1 MKSIKRIRLSLVT
14 AFSAAAIA
22 LTAVGLNM
30 RPVSVKAENS
40 VVNGWNSAVAR
51 GDQTV
56 ELGTKADDYY
66 ASFTQLQSGDVIS
79 YNGTLKS
86 EWKPDTMTRSTPY
99 ALSIIP
105 TGTGTVTWDLQS
117 EGMAAPL
124 RITMVVGGA
133 QALRSEYGTGDSI
146 TGIESNKTCASGE
159 PLTVVVDGHHFFNG
173 PVYYLN
179 EDGTFEK
186 AAQLAST
193 TLFEQQADESWK
205 NLYDTF
211 NVSVTVSGEITG
223 LKVKLGESL
232 QFTKMGD
239 LHFPEGGAMY
249 WDFEG
254 YKMPFDA
261 NFGNGNSDEG
271 FRGIYLPTQFKERR
285 YFAFKGFPL
294 SFRFTSAEAGAYP
307 DVRVG
312 ESGLLGA
319 DGTAEAGQ
327 YGWYRYTLP
336 ADATSAQVSVTEG
349 VNGWNPTVKRGEQ
362 QVKADVTMTDD
373 YFTKYTDLKAGD
385 VISYNGKLVSD
396 TPQGRLRT
404 MPYRFA
410 MKATGTGTVTWWF
423 KKDNAALFALV
434 TEIGGKAIGGTYSDS
449 TNKTYNSGD
458 LLDIIVDGHHMYGT
472 KAYYVDANG
481 NLSALSGFNTQ
492 FWYDAGMPEEFDVS
506 VEITGDLSELQLKM
520 ATASE
525 FTAVNT
531 DVTPEVWKGYNAPFT
546 ALSAQEAYRGIL
558 APGENET
565 CKSYWAFKGFPVS
578 FKFGTTD
585 AEATPYVTVGGQRVN
600 SDDTADGYLEC
611 GWYNYT
617 ISPYAASTALEIT
630 ASDLNVTYMDGDEV
644 FRKVAVGFNETTSP
658 LANVEKKGN
667 VAEGFYA
674 DADLT
679 TPFDFTSLITQ
690 NTNIYIKWKEVP
702 HLTFMVDD
710 QVYGYQNFETAGLPD
725 MPEDPSKEGKGFMG
739 WYADANGT
747 TKFDFS
753 AQITENATAYA
764 VFGYNV
770 AYQISGFTGENQK
783 SVKIVKEGGAI
794 AAADAPSYAE
804 VTGGLEFDAFT
815 LEWYKDA
822 ELTQKVT
829 FPYTPSASGALY
841 GRLVDTKDYVKP
853 NEYGWDTQ
861 KGVKNQ
867 DTVVGDKE
875 IPLTESEYGMAAKAI
890 GQGDGYSK
898 FQLGYE
904 GYVVNANK
912 LNVAKEIYF
921 DIEVDSAC
929 DTDWAQSGGA
939 AKWISFGLFN
949 SLNGALTSQGPE
961 TNRGLNGGLALFAFN
976 LTENT
981 TQISGWPT
989 GNNPVRPVAN
999 AFTYNAT
1006 VKLDMMHFVIV
1017 IGETKAE
1024 SGLYLEK
1031 DGNRTLIA
1039 NLDLQRSMFPD
1050 GAYLMLSSFRK
1061 TDFTVRLAQQSS
1073 IKAGS
1078 QENGTYSLSK
1088 TSGIAGEKVY
1098 IENIAPKA
1106 GYKFTER
1113 SVFAGDTALS
1123 LETEE
1128 VGGEVKYYF
1137 SMPVGDEVVIEIK
1150 WAVAV
1155 TFVAD
1160 DQTLGTAYVVPGDKV
1175 LGVDM
1180 PDDPEKAGHTFD
1192 GWYKDAAF
1200 TQAFDRKTDAI
1211 EGLTTIYAKFT
1222 ANVYTITFM
1231 SDNETYKTGTANYG
1245 GKFTSEEISK
1255 EGYTFGGWFTDEAC
1269 TQAYDFETTVTG
1281 NLTVY
1286 AKWTPVG
1293 GGTSSETENSS
1304 SGNGQSSSES
1314 TAGCKAGCGSAAGIG
1329 GLIAGMT
1336 LAGVAILSAFK
1347 KKSK

>member
-56 ELGTKADDYY
+56 ELGIAAEDNF
-66 ASFTQLQSGDVIS
+66 ASFSDLQSGDVIS
-79 YNGTLKS
+79 YAGRYTL
-86 EWKPDTMTRSTPY
+86 EQDAAWARTLPLRM
-99 ALSIIP
+99 SISAK
-105 TGTGTVTWDLQS
+105 GTGSVTWQFLDGDLAKLDEFAFQGIYYTGKMTLGGNAL
-117 EGMAAPL
+117 EGAGKW
-124 RITMVVGGA
+124 GGN
-133 QALRSEYGTGDSI
+133 LMTNI
-146 TGIESNKTCASGE
+146 KPKTIQSGE
-159 PLTVVVDGHHFFNG
+159 TLDLAFNG
-173 PVYYLN
+173 FSPYGSSIYYVD
-179 EDGTFEK
+179 EEGVFTE
-186 AAQLAST
+186 AATLAGGFYTATST
-193 TLFEQQADESWK
+193 DFAI
-205 NLYDTF
+205 
-211 NVSVTVSGEITG
+211 SVKVEGEITDLSVKIGEG
-223 LKVKLGESL
+223 LYMTSVDKNFAWPDYHAPFKAVNDAEYRGVLKTNSVTNLLDYFVFKGYPMSL
-232 QFTKMGD
+232 TFGSDDAIADIKMGGNRI
-239 LHFPEGGAMY
+239 GGGKAGERY
-249 WDFEG
+249 AYTVPVE
-254 YKMPFDA
+254 A
-261 NFGNGNSDEG
+261 NAANLEI
-271 FRGIYLPTQFKERR
+271 R
-285 YFAFKGFPL
+285 
-294 SFRFTSAEAGAYP
+294 
-307 DVRVG
+307 
-312 ESGLLGA
+312 
-319 DGTAEAGQ
+319 
-327 YGWYRYTLP
+327 
-336 ADATSAQVSVTEG
+336 EG
-349 VNGWNPTVKRGEQ
+349 VNGWSPTVKRGEQ

-449 TNKTYNSGD
+449 ANRTYNSGD
-458 LLDIIVDGHHMYGT
+458 LLDIIVDGHHMFGT

-525 FTAVNT
+525 FTAVKT
-531 DVTPEVWKGYNAPFT
+531 DVNPYVWKGYNAPFT

-558 APGENET
+558 APGENES

-585 AEATPYVTVGGQRVN
+585 AEATPYVTVGGQKVN

-617 ISPYAASTALEIT
+617 ISPYAVSTALEIK

-644 FRKVAVGFNETTSP
+644 FKKVAVGFNETTSQ

-725 MPEDPSKEGKGFMG
+725 MPEAPSKEGKGFMG

-770 AYQISGFTGENQK
+770 AYQISGFTGANQQ
-783 SVKIVKEGGAI
+783 KIAVVKEGSTI

-804 VTGGLEFDAFT
+804 VTGGLEFDAFV

-989 GNNPVRPVAN
+989 GKTSVRPVAN

-1031 DGNRTLIA
+1031 DGSRTLIT

-1050 GAYLMLSSFRK
+1050 GAYLMLSCFRK

-1078 QENGTYSLSK
+1078 QENGTYSFSK

-1098 IENIAPKA
+1098 IENIAPKT
-1106 GYKFTER
+1106 GYKFSER
-1113 SVFAGDTALS
+1113 SVFAGGTALS
-1123 LETEE
+1123 LETET
-1128 VGGEVKYYF
+1128 VGDVEKYYF
-1137 SMPVGDEVVIEIK
+1137 SMPVGDDVVIEIK

-1180 PDDPEKAGHTFD
+1180 PDDPEKAGHTFE

-1200 TQAFDRKTDAI
+1200 TQEFDRKTDAI

-1222 ANVYTITFM
+1222 ANAYTITFK

-1269 TQAYDFETTVTG
+1269 TQAYDFETAVTG
-1281 NLTVY
+1281 DLTVY
-1286 AKWTPVG
+1286 AKWTAVG
-1293 GGTSSETENSS
+1293 GGTSSEEENSS
-1304 SGNGQSSSES
+1304 SGSSQNGQSSSES
-1314 TAGCKAGCGSAAGIG
+1314 TAGCKAGCGSAIGIG
-1329 GLIAGMT
+1329 GLISGMT

>member
-56 ELGTKADDYY
+56 ELGIAAEDNF
-66 ASFTQLQSGDVIS
+66 ASFSDLQSGDVIS
-79 YNGTLKS
+79 YAGRYTL
-86 EWKPDTMTRSTPY
+86 EQDAAWARTLPLRM
-99 ALSIIP
+99 SISAK
-105 TGTGTVTWDLQS
+105 GTGSVTWQFLDGDLAKLDEFAFQGIYYTGKMTLGGNAL
-117 EGMAAPL
+117 EGAGKW
-124 RITMVVGGA
+124 GGN
-133 QALRSEYGTGDSI
+133 LMTNI
-146 TGIESNKTCASGE
+146 KPKTIQSGE
-159 PLTVVVDGHHFFNG
+159 TLDLAFNG
-173 PVYYLN
+173 FSPYGSSIYYVD
-179 EDGTFEK
+179 EEGVFTE
-186 AAQLAST
+186 AATLAGGFYTATST
-193 TLFEQQADESWK
+193 DFAI
-205 NLYDTF
+205 
-211 NVSVTVSGEITG
+211 SVKVEGEITDLSVKIGEG
-223 LKVKLGESL
+223 LYMTSVDKNFAWPDYHAPFKAVNDAEYRGVLKTNSVTNLLDYFVFKGYPMSL
-232 QFTKMGD
+232 TFDSDDADAIADIKMGGNRI
-239 LHFPEGGAMY
+239 GGGKAGERY
-249 WDFEG
+249 AYTVPVE
-254 YKMPFDA
+254 A
-261 NFGNGNSDEG
+261 NAANLEI
-271 FRGIYLPTQFKERR
+271 R
-285 YFAFKGFPL
+285 
-294 SFRFTSAEAGAYP
+294 
-307 DVRVG
+307 
-312 ESGLLGA
+312 
-319 DGTAEAGQ
+319 
-327 YGWYRYTLP
+327 
-336 ADATSAQVSVTEG
+336 EG
-349 VNGWNPTVKRGEQ
+349 VNGWSPTVKRGEQ

-449 TNKTYNSGD
+449 ANRTYNSGD
-458 LLDIIVDGHHMYGT
+458 LLDIIVDGHHMFGT

-525 FTAVNT
+525 FTAVKT
-531 DVTPEVWKGYNAPFT
+531 DVNPYVWKGYNAPFT

-558 APGENET
+558 APGENES

-585 AEATPYVTVGGQRVN
+585 AEATPYVTVGGQKVN

-617 ISPYAASTALEIT
+617 ISPYAVSTALEIK

-644 FRKVAVGFNETTSP
+644 FKKVAVGFNETTSQ

-725 MPEDPSKEGKGFMG
+725 MPEAPSKEGKGFMG

-770 AYQISGFTGENQK
+770 AYQISGFTGANQQ
-783 SVKIVKEGGAI
+783 KIAVVKEGSTI

-804 VTGGLEFDAFT
+804 VTGGLEFDAFV

-989 GNNPVRPVAN
+989 GKTSVRPVAN

-1031 DGNRTLIA
+1031 DGSRTLIT

-1050 GAYLMLSSFRK
+1050 GAYLMLSCFRK

-1078 QENGTYSLSK
+1078 QENGTYSFSK

-1098 IENIAPKA
+1098 IENIAPKT
-1106 GYKFTER
+1106 GYKFSER
-1113 SVFAGDTALS
+1113 SVFAGGTALS
-1123 LETEE
+1123 LETET
-1128 VGGEVKYYF
+1128 VGDVEKYYF
-1137 SMPVGDEVVIEIK
+1137 SMPVGDDVVIEIK

-1180 PDDPEKAGHTFD
+1180 PDDPEKAGHTFE

-1200 TQAFDRKTDAI
+1200 TQEFDRKTDAI

-1222 ANVYTITFM
+1222 ANAYTITFK

-1269 TQAYDFETTVTG
+1269 TQAYDFETAVTG
-1281 NLTVY
+1281 DLTVY
-1286 AKWTPVG
+1286 AKWTAVG
-1293 GGTSSETENSS
+1293 GGTSSEEENSS
-1304 SGNGQSSSES
+1304 SGSSQNGQSSSES
-1314 TAGCKAGCGSAAGIG
+1314 TAGCKAGCGSAIGIG
-1329 GLIAGMT
+1329 GLISGMT

>member
-56 ELGTKADDYY
+56 DLGTKADDCY

-86 EWKPDTMTRSTPY
+86 MYSEALGKSMPY
-99 ALSIIP
+99 AMSIIP
-105 TGTGTVTWDLQS
+105 TGTGTVTWSLTA
-117 EGMAAPL
+117 EGLAAPL
-124 RITMVVGGA
+124 SITMVVDGTSPALKEEGA
-133 QALRSEYGTGDSI
+133 VFGVKG
-146 TGIESNKTCASGE
+146 KTCASGE
-159 PLTVVVDGHHFFNG
+159 TLTVVSDGHYKVVSFLRYMNA
-173 PVYYLN
+173 
-179 EDGTFEK
+179 DGTFEE
-186 AAQLAST
+186 ASMLNAMALYDEA
-193 TLFEQQADESWK
+193 TL
-205 NLYDTF
+205 LYDTF

-232 QFTKMGD
+232 QFTGNAGNMHWG
-239 LHFPEGGAMY
+239 EGGGLV

-254 YKMPFDA
+254 YEAPFNADLGA
-261 NFGNGNSDEG
+261 ENSDAG
-271 FRGIYLPTQFKERR
+271 FRGIYVPKDTSK

-294 SFRFTSAEAGAYP
+294 SVKFASSEAGAYP

-312 ESGLLGA
+312 GNLIGS
-319 DGTAEAGQ
+319 DGTAPEGQ

-336 ADATSAQVSVTEG
+336 ADATDASISIKKG
-349 VNGWNPTVKRGEQ
+349 VNGWNPTVTRGEQ

-449 TNKTYNSGD
+449 ANRTYNSGD
-458 LLDIIVDGHHMYGT
+458 LLDIIVDGHHMFGT

-525 FTAVNT
+525 FTAVKT
-531 DVTPEVWKGYNAPFT
+531 DVNPYVWKGYNAPFT

-558 APGENET
+558 SPGENES

-585 AEATPYVTVGGQRVN
+585 AEATPYVTVGGQKVN

-617 ISPYAASTALEIT
+617 ISPYAVSTALEIK

-644 FRKVAVGFNETTSP
+644 FKKVAVGFNETTSQ

-770 AYQISGFTGENQK
+770 AYQISGFTGANQQ
-783 SVKIVKEGGAI
+783 KIAVVKEGSTI

-804 VTGGLEFDAFT
+804 VTGGLEFDAFV

-989 GNNPVRPVAN
+989 GKTSVRPVAN

-1031 DGNRTLIA
+1031 DGSRTLIT

-1050 GAYLMLSSFRK
+1050 GAYLMLSCFRK

-1078 QENGTYSLSK
+1078 QENGTYSFSK

-1098 IENIAPKA
+1098 IENIAPKT
-1106 GYKFTER
+1106 GYKFSER
-1113 SVFAGDTALS
+1113 SVFAGGTALS
-1123 LETEE
+1123 LETET
-1128 VGGEVKYYF
+1128 VGDVEKYYF
-1137 SMPVGDEVVIEIK
+1137 SMPVGDDVVIEIK

-1180 PDDPEKAGHTFD
+1180 PDDPEKAGHTFE

-1200 TQAFDRKTDAI
+1200 TQEFDRKTDAI

-1222 ANVYTITFM
+1222 ANAYTITFK

-1269 TQAYDFETTVTG
+1269 TQAYDFETAVTG
-1281 NLTVY
+1281 DLTVY
-1286 AKWTPVG
+1286 AKWTAVG
-1293 GGTSSETENSS
+1293 GGTSSEEENSS
-1304 SGNGQSSSES
+1304 SGSSQNGQSSSES
-1314 TAGCKAGCGSAAGIG
+1314 TAGCKAGCGSAIGIG
-1329 GLIAGMT
+1329 GLISGMT

>member
-1 MKSIKRIRLSLVT
+1 M
-14 AFSAAAIA
+14 
-22 LTAVGLNM
+22 
-30 RPVSVKAENS
+30 
-40 VVNGWNSAVAR
+40 
-51 GDQTV
+51 
-56 ELGTKADDYY
+56 
-66 ASFTQLQSGDVIS
+66 
-79 YNGTLKS
+79 
-86 EWKPDTMTRSTPY
+86 
-99 ALSIIP
+99 
-105 TGTGTVTWDLQS
+105 
-117 EGMAAPL
+117 
-124 RITMVVGGA
+124 
-133 QALRSEYGTGDSI
+133 
-146 TGIESNKTCASGE
+146 
-159 PLTVVVDGHHFFNG
+159 DGHHFFNG

-179 EDGTFEK
+179 EDGTFEA

-223 LKVKLGESL
+223 LKLKLGESL
-232 QFTKMGD
+232 QFTKMGQIFSGTNWTFD
-239 LHFPEGGAMY
+239 
-249 WDFEG
+249 G
-254 YKMPFDA
+254 YSAPFNA
-261 NFGNGNSDEG
+261 NFGAETSDTG
-271 FRGIYLPTQFKERR
+271 FRGIYKPVQAGEHGSEVR
-285 YFAFKGFPL
+285 YFAFRGFPL
-294 SFRFTSAEAGAYP
+294 SLKCTSTDP
-307 DVRVG
+307 D
-312 ESGLLGA
+312 
-319 DGTAEAGQ
+319 
-327 YGWYRYTLP
+327 
-336 ADATSAQVSVTEG
+336 
-349 VNGWNPTVKRGEQ
+349 
-362 QVKADVTMTDD
+362 
-373 YFTKYTDLKAGD
+373 
-385 VISYNGKLVSD
+385 
-396 TPQGRLRT
+396 
-404 MPYRFA
+404 
-410 MKATGTGTVTWWF
+410 
-423 KKDNAALFALV
+423 AA
-434 TEIGGKAIGGTYSDS
+434 
-449 TNKTYNSGD
+449 
-458 LLDIIVDGHHMYGT
+458 
-472 KAYYVDANG
+472 
-481 NLSALSGFNTQ
+481 
-492 FWYDAGMPEEFDVS
+492 
-506 VEITGDLSELQLKM
+506 
-520 ATASE
+520 
-525 FTAVNT
+525 
-531 DVTPEVWKGYNAPFT
+531 
-546 ALSAQEAYRGIL
+546 
-558 APGENET
+558 
-565 CKSYWAFKGFPVS
+565 
-578 FKFGTTD
+578 
-585 AEATPYVTVGGQRVN
+585 PYVTIGGQKVN
-600 SDDTADGYLEC
+600 SDNTAPEGQF

-617 ISPYAASTALEIT
+617 VSPYATDAAVSIT
-630 ASDLNVTYMDGDEV
+630 ASDLNVTYIDGDEV

-725 MPEDPSKEGKGFMG
+725 MPEAPSKEGKGFMG

-770 AYQISGFTGENQK
+770 AYQISGFTGAEQK

-804 VTGGLEFDAFT
+804 VTGGLEFDAFV

-989 GNNPVRPVAN
+989 GKTPVRPVAN
-999 AFTYNAT
+999 AFTYNNT

-1050 GAYLMLSSFRK
+1050 GAYLMLSCFRK

-1078 QENGTYSLSK
+1078 QENGTYSFSK

-1245 GKFTSEEISK
+1245 GKFTSEEISR

-1269 TQAYDFETTVTG
+1269 TQAYDFETAVTG

-1314 TAGCKAGCGSAAGIG
+1314 AAGCGSAAGIG
-1329 GLIAGMT
+1329 GVIAGMT

>member
-56 ELGTKADDYY
+56 ELGIAAEDNF
-66 ASFTQLQSGDVIS
+66 ASFSDLQSGDVIS
-79 YNGTLKS
+79 YAGRYTL
-86 EWKPDTMTRSTPY
+86 EQDAAWARTLPLRM
-99 ALSIIP
+99 SISAK
-105 TGTGTVTWDLQS
+105 GTGSVTWQFLDGDLAKLDEFAFQGIYYTGKMTLGGNAL
-117 EGMAAPL
+117 EGAGKW
-124 RITMVVGGA
+124 GGN
-133 QALRSEYGTGDSI
+133 LMTNI
-146 TGIESNKTCASGE
+146 KPKTIQSGE
-159 PLTVVVDGHHFFNG
+159 TLDLAFNG
-173 PVYYLN
+173 FSPYGSSIYYVD
-179 EDGTFEK
+179 EEGVFTE
-186 AAQLAST
+186 AATLAGGFYTATST
-193 TLFEQQADESWK
+193 DFAI
-205 NLYDTF
+205 
-211 NVSVTVSGEITG
+211 SVKVEGEITDLSVKIGEG
-223 LKVKLGESL
+223 LYMTSVDKNFAWPDYHAPFKAVNDAEYRGVLKTNSVTNLLDYFVFKGYPMSL
-232 QFTKMGD
+232 TFDSDDADAIADIKMGGNRI
-239 LHFPEGGAMY
+239 GGGKAGERY
-249 WDFEG
+249 AYTVPVE
-254 YKMPFDA
+254 A
-261 NFGNGNSDEG
+261 NAANLEI
-271 FRGIYLPTQFKERR
+271 R
-285 YFAFKGFPL
+285 
-294 SFRFTSAEAGAYP
+294 
-307 DVRVG
+307 
-312 ESGLLGA
+312 
-319 DGTAEAGQ
+319 
-327 YGWYRYTLP
+327 
-336 ADATSAQVSVTEG
+336 EG
-349 VNGWNPTVKRGEQ
+349 VNGWSPTVKRGEQ

-449 TNKTYNSGD
+449 ANRTYNSGD
-458 LLDIIVDGHHMYGT
+458 LLDIIVDGHHMFGT

-525 FTAVNT
+525 FTSIDTTVN
-531 DVTPEVWKGYNAPFT
+531 PWAWKGYNAPFE
-546 ALSAQEAYRGIL
+546 ARNPAEAYRGIL
-558 APGENET
+558 SPGENES

-585 AEATPYVTVGGQRVN
+585 AEATPYVTVGGQKVN

-617 ISPYAASTALEIT
+617 VSPYAVSTALEIK

-644 FRKVAVGFNETTSP
+644 FKKVAVGFNETTSQ

-710 QVYGYQNFETAGLPD
+710 QVYRYQNFETAGLPD

-739 WYADANGT
+739 WYADANGA

-770 AYQISGFTGENQK
+770 VYQLPGFTGENQK
-783 SVKIVKEGGAI
+783 SVKIVREGGAI
-794 AAADAPSYAE
+794 AAEDTPSYAE
-804 VTGGLEFDAFT
+804 VTGGPEFDAFVI
-815 LEWYKDA
+815 EWYKDA
-822 ELTQKVT
+822 ELTQKAT
-829 FPYTPSASGALY
+829 FPYTPSASGSLY
-841 GRLVDTKDYVKP
+841 GRLVDTKDYVNP

-921 DIEVDSAC
+921 DIEADSAC

-949 SLNGALTSQGPE
+949 SLNGALTSKGPD
-961 TNRGLNGGLALFAFN
+961 TNRGVGGGIALFAFN

-981 TQISGWPT
+981 TKISGWPT
-989 GNNPVRPVAN
+989 GKNPVRPVEN

-1006 VKLDMMHFVIV
+1006 VKLDMLHFVIV

-1031 DGNRTLIA
+1031 DGGRTLIA

-1050 GAYLMLSSFRK
+1050 GAYLMLSCFRK

-1078 QENGTYSLSK
+1078 QENGTYSFSK

-1098 IENIAPKA
+1098 IENIAPKT
-1106 GYKFTER
+1106 GYKFSER
-1113 SVFAGDTALS
+1113 SVFAGGTALS
-1123 LETEE
+1123 LETET
-1128 VGGEVKYYF
+1128 VGDVEKYYF
-1137 SMPVGDEVVIEIK
+1137 SMPVGDDVVIEIK

-1180 PDDPEKAGHTFD
+1180 PDDPEKAGHTFE

-1200 TQAFDRKTDAI
+1200 TQEFDRKTDAI

-1222 ANVYTITFM
+1222 ANAYTITFK

-1269 TQAYDFETTVTG
+1269 TQAYDFETAVTG
-1281 NLTVY
+1281 DLTVY
-1286 AKWTPVG
+1286 AKWTAVG
-1293 GGTSSETENSS
+1293 GGTSSEEENSS
-1304 SGNGQSSSES
+1304 SGSSQNGQSSSES
-1314 TAGCKAGCGSAAGIG
+1314 TAGCKAGCGSAIGIG
-1329 GLIAGMT
+1329 GLISGMT

>member
-56 ELGTKADDYY
+56 ELGIAAEDNFASFSDLQSGDVISYAGRYTLEQDAAWARTLPLRMSISAKGTGSVTWQFLDGDLAKLDEFAFQGIYYTGKMTLGGNALEGAGKWGGNLMTNIKPKTIQSGETLDLAFNGFSPYGSSIYYVDEEGVFTEAATLAGGFYTATSTDFAISVKVEGEITDLSVKIGEGLYMTSVDKNFAWPDYHAPFKAVNDAEYRGVLKTNSVTNLLDYFVFKGYPMSLTFDSDDADAIADIKMGGNRIGGGKAGERYAYTVPVEANAANLEIREGVNGWSPTVKRGDQQVKADVTMTDDYY
-66 ASFTQLQSGDVIS
+66 ASFTGLQSGDVIS

-86 EWKPDTMTRSTPY
+86 EWLKGPMLRTMPY

-105 TGTGTVTWDLQS
+105 TGTGTVSWDLQAA
-117 EGMAAPL
+117 GMAAPL
-124 RITMVVGGA
+124 RITMVVGGDK
-133 QALRSEYGTGDSI
+133 ALRSQYGTGDSI
-146 TGIESNKTCASGE
+146 KDIKSNKTCASGE
-159 PLTVVVDGHHFFNG
+159 TLTVVVDGHHIYDNTVF
-173 PVYYLN
+173 YLN
-179 EDGTFEK
+179 EDGTFEN
-186 AAQLAST
+186 AAQLVSSV
-193 TLFEQQADESWK
+193 LFADGEL
-205 NLYDTF
+205 LYDTF

-223 LKVKLGESL
+223 LKLKLGESMM
-232 QFTKMGD
+232 FTKLGQI
-239 LHFPEGGAMY
+239 FSGTN
-249 WDFEG
+249 WTFEG
-254 YKMPFDA
+254 YSAPFNA
-261 NFGNGNSDEG
+261 NFGAETSDTG
-271 FRGIYLPTQFKERR
+271 FRGIYKPVQAGDHGSEVR
-285 YFAFKGFPL
+285 YFAFRGFPL
-294 SFRFTSAEAGAYP
+294 SLKCTSTDP
-307 DVRVG
+307 D
-312 ESGLLGA
+312 
-319 DGTAEAGQ
+319 
-327 YGWYRYTLP
+327 
-336 ADATSAQVSVTEG
+336 
-349 VNGWNPTVKRGEQ
+349 
-362 QVKADVTMTDD
+362 
-373 YFTKYTDLKAGD
+373 
-385 VISYNGKLVSD
+385 
-396 TPQGRLRT
+396 
-404 MPYRFA
+404 
-410 MKATGTGTVTWWF
+410 
-423 KKDNAALFALV
+423 AA
-434 TEIGGKAIGGTYSDS
+434 
-449 TNKTYNSGD
+449 
-458 LLDIIVDGHHMYGT
+458 
-472 KAYYVDANG
+472 
-481 NLSALSGFNTQ
+481 
-492 FWYDAGMPEEFDVS
+492 
-506 VEITGDLSELQLKM
+506 
-520 ATASE
+520 
-525 FTAVNT
+525 
-531 DVTPEVWKGYNAPFT
+531 
-546 ALSAQEAYRGIL
+546 
-558 APGENET
+558 
-565 CKSYWAFKGFPVS
+565 
-578 FKFGTTD
+578 
-585 AEATPYVTVGGQRVN
+585 PYVTIGGQKVN
-600 SDDTADGYLEC
+600 SDNTAPEGQF

-617 ISPYAASTALEIT
+617 VSPYATDAAVSIT

-644 FRKVAVGFNETTSP
+644 FKKVAVGFNETTSP

-679 TPFDFTSLITQ
+679 TPFDFASLITQ

-783 SVKIVKEGGAI
+783 NVKIVKEGGAI
-794 AAADAPSYAE
+794 AAAEAPSYAE
-804 VTGGLEFDAFT
+804 VTGGLEFDAFV

-1050 GAYLMLSSFRK
+1050 GAYLMLSCFRK

-1078 QENGTYSLSK
+1078 QENGTYSFSK

-1245 GKFTSEEISK
+1245 GKFTSEEISR

-1269 TQAYDFETTVTG
+1269 TQAYDFETAVTG

-1304 SGNGQSSSES
+1304 SGNGQSSSEAV
-1314 TAGCKAGCGSAAGIG
+1314 AGCKAGCGSAAGIG